1 MSSMEWTVNF
11 YHTESQFRT
20 GNPTMSF
27 KRTGSREA
35 VINEAK
41 NLAKA
46 RGDYTYEVIRSN

>member
-1 MSSMEWTVNF
+1 MEWTVNF